1 MPGPGGGSRGG
12 GFSGGSRGGGGGF
25 GGGFSG
31 GSRGGMHH
39 GHHHGHHHHH
49 HGPIFFGPRFH
60 GPRHHVGGGCLGGAI
75 GATVF
80 AFLFIF
86 LFLALVVGSFGE
98 DGGFSQDALQD
109 YANEMYFEHFDS
121 ADNFEECI
129 LIVMTVTD
137 DYQKENSTYIVWV
150 GDDLPYRVRE
160 MFGNEYT
167 EFGRT
172 VLNNIP
178 DHYEYSLS
186 SNLRDIVN
194 LMAEDV
200 VKHVQTPTNPDTSLS
215 KLVNNSSLS
224 LNEKTVNGAL
234 VDFTEKTGYPIAIV
248 VADNDVVYKS
258 GDDDSDIFVGIF
270 IVLAIVI
277 VLVALAIKKNGGNG
291 GGGSAKTNDTTD
303 KTNPNAGQGKY
314 DPNTGE
320 WK

>member
-12 GFSGGSRGGGGGF
+12 GFSGGSRGGGF
-25 GGGFSG
+25 GG
-31 GSRGGMHH
+31 GSRGGGFHGGGMHH
-39 GHHHGHHHHH
+39 RPHHGHHHHH
-49 HGPIFFGPRFH
+49 HGPIFFGPRFY
-60 GPRHHVGGGCLGGAI
+60 GPHHRAGGGCLGGAI
-75 GATVF
+75 GASVF
-80 AFLFIF
+80 VFLFIF
-86 LFLALVVGSFGE
+86 VFLALIIGSFSE
-98 DGGFSQDALQD
+98 DTGFSQDALQD
-109 YANEMYFEHFDS
+109 YANEMYFEHFDG

-137 DYQKENSTYIVWV
+137 DYQKENSTYIAWV
-150 GDDLPYRVRE
+150 GDDLPYQVRE

-167 EFGRT
+167 EFGRI

-194 LMAEDV
+194 LMSEKVIEHA
-200 VKHVQTPTNPDTSLS
+200 QASTNPDTSLS

-224 LNEKTVNGAL
+224 LNEKTINGAL

-248 VADNDVVYKS
+248 VADNDTVYKS
-258 GDDDSDIFVGIF
+258 GDDGGDILVGII

-277 VLVALAIKKNGGNG
+277 VLIVVATKKNGGNG
-291 GGGSAKTNDTTD
+291 GGNTTKTNDTTD